1 MLSKEELITK
11 YQQYSDNELLEVY
24 SNRDGYSKEA
34 NEAIDIVLESKG
46 GLEAIKKNF
55 LEKKTISDEINRIKR
70 ETEKL
75 SSKETNAEFI
85 KSLVSSS
92 ILPKE
97 KVSEIVDSKY
107 SEFEAH
113 LKDTKIDSKTI
124 VKAAVGGTIASL
136 VGGAFWGLQLIYS
149 NRIFIIL
156 VVGLA
161 LLCYG
166 IVKLVVKK
174 SKENKVVVI
183 ASLISFMLAILLG
196 TLIFQIVGYQG

>member
-1 MLSKEELITK
+1 M
-11 YQQYSDNELLEVY
+11 
-24 SNRDGYSKEA
+24 
-34 NEAIDIVLESKG
+34 
-46 GLEAIKKNF
+46 
-55 LEKKTISDEINRIKR
+55 
-70 ETEKL
+70 
-75 SSKETNAEFI
+75 
-85 KSLVSSS
+85 
-92 ILPKE
+92 
-97 KVSEIVDSKY
+97 
-107 SEFEAH
+107 
-113 LKDTKIDSKTI
+113 KDTKVDSKTI
-124 VKAAVGGTIASL
+124 VKAAVGGSISSL

-196 TLIFQIVGYQG
+196 TFIFQIVGYQG

>member
-24 SNRDGYSKEA
+24 SNRDGYSKDA

>member
-24 SNRDGYSKEA
+24 SNRDGYSKDA

-46 GLEAIKKNF
+46 GLDAIKKNL
-55 LEKKTISDEINRIKR
+55 LEKKVISDEINRIKR

-75 SSKETNAEFI
+75 CSKETNAEFI

>member
-24 SNRDGYSKEA
+24 SNRDGYSEEA
-34 NEAIDIVLESKG
+34 NEAINIVLESKG
-46 GLEAIKKNF
+46 GLEAIRKNL
-55 LEKKTISDEINRIKR
+55 LEKKVISDEINRIKK

-92 ILPKE
+92 ILSKE
-97 KVSEIVDSKY
+97 EVSEIVDSKY

-124 VKAAVGGTIASL
+124 VKSAVGGSIASL

-174 SKENKVVVI
+174 SKENKVVLI
-183 ASLISFMLAILLG
+183 ASLISFILSILLG
-196 TLIFQIVGYQG
+196 TLIFQIVGYQE